1 MDIVECKQSTLLE
14 VVKSP
19 SAHVNF
25 KTLSESSMVL
35 AYVIILLI
43 SEIVKQN
50 TQRRVIPS
58 MVALKIS
65 FAVALYTLG
74 SSFMSTARFSAIVID
89 SIVTTKSRNRSLLI
103 RR

>member
-19 SAHVNF
+19 SAINQHVNF

-65 FAVALYTLG
+65 FAVTVALYTLG
-74 SSFMSTARFSAIVID
+74 SSFMSTARFSTIE
-89 SIVTTKSRNRSLLI
+89 KSRNRSLLI
-103 RR
+103 KR